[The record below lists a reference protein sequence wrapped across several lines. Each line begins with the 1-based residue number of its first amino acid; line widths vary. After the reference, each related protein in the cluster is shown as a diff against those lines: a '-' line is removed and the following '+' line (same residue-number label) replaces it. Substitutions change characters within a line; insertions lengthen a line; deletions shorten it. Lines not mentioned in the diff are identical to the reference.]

1 MAEHRH
7 LVITVFENEAAAMEA
22 VEWLKKWEK
31 MNTDVD
37 DVKFGAMG
45 VLTAGEDREIKVHRV
60 GRRDARSGAGLGL
73 VIGGL
78 VGVLTAGIGLLGGMA
93 VGALV
98 GGAGGGLIH
107 KGLGMHEGDLVELT
121 DRLCSGRAAV
131 AIVVDEAAV
140 SLVSEELVSLGGIT
154 KVYECSL
161 EDLSKADKTGDSE
174 GDRNH

>member
-1 MAEHRH
+1 MAEKRH
-7 LVITVFENEAAAMEA
+7 LVVTVFENEAAAMEA
-22 VEWLKKWEK
+22 AEWLKTWER

-45 VLTAGEDREIKVHRV
+45 VLTAGADREIKIHRV
-60 GRRDARSGAGLGL
+60 GRRDAKAGAGMGL

-78 VGVLTAGIGLLGGMA
+78 VGALTAGVGLLGGMA

-107 KGLGMHEGDLVELT
+107 KGLGMYEGDLAELT
-121 DRLCSGRAAV
+121 DQLCSGRAAV
-131 AIVVDEAAV
+131 AIVVDEADV
-140 SLVSEELVSLGGIT
+140 PVVTEQLLSLGGQT

-161 EDLSKADKTGDSE
+161 EELEKTDPKG
-174 GDRNH
+174 